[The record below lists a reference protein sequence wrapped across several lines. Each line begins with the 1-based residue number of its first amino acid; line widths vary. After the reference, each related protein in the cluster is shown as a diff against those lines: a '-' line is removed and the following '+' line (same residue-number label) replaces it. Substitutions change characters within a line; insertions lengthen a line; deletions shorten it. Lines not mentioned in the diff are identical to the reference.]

1 MGRTV
6 LICTVSCEQLE
17 AVMHPKTESLDQ
29 VDEEILG
36 LTVTD
41 EALEAAAGAERVA
54 HSEVHSVTSIECAG
68 DRCCDDT

>member
-1 MGRTV
+1 
-6 LICTVSCEQLE
+6 
-17 AVMHPKTESLDQ
+17 MHPKTESLDQ